1 LDCYVDGNVQEEC
14 LDLFNCLLEDT
25 GERNVGRT
33 QFFGTANKKN
43 GNQHN
48 PTHLKKKLHQAAMSA
63 LAANATSPML
73 CKT

>member
-1 LDCYVDGNVQEEC
+1 MNETLDELNFSA
-14 LDLFNCLLEDT
+14 L
-25 GERNVGRT
+25 RT
-33 QFFGTANKKN
+33 KKH

-63 LAANATSPML
+63 LAANATSPRL